1 MVSILK
7 TVGLYDTRSLEGS
20 LEEKK
25 MICIPPLLFLK
36 SDLQWI

>member
-7 TVGLYDTRSLEGS
+7 TVGLYDSRALAGG

-25 MICIPPLLFLK
+25 VICIPPLLFFK